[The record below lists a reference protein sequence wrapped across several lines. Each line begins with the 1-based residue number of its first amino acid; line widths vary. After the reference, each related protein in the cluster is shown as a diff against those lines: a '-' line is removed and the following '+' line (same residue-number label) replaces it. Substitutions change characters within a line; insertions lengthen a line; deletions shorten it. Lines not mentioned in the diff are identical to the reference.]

1 MTMAHGQ
8 PFEFLPVDLSGE
20 RVVITAAAS
29 GIGLVIAQAF
39 QARGAKVAICDVD
52 ATALAAAETK
62 LPGALIQKTDVG
74 DPTAV
79 AAFFAAVERSM
90 GGVDVLVNNAGIAGP
105 TAHVEDVEPGA
116 LDATLGVNVGS
127 QFHCARHAVP
137 GMKQRRRG
145 VILNLSSIAGRL
157 GFPMR
162 TAYAAS
168 KWAVVGFSKSLAVE
182 LGEYDIRVNAIL
194 PGHVRTDRFERVVAA
209 KAKAVGMPVD
219 DMRRQYLDVVS
230 LKRNVEMADIA
241 NMALYL
247 ASPFGRNITG
257 QAISVCGD
265 VRLMR

>member
-1 MTMAHGQ
+1 MPTASDF
-8 PFEFLPVDLSGE
+8 PCLPVDLSGE
-20 RVVITAAAS
+20 RVVVTAAAS

-39 QARGAKVAICDVD
+39 QARGGKVAICDVD
-52 ATALAAAETK
+52 DRALEAAETA
-62 LPGALIQKTDVG
+62 LPGALIQRTDVG
-74 DPTAV
+74 DPADV
-79 AAFFAAVERSM
+79 AAFFAAVERGM

-105 TAHVEDVEPGA
+105 TANVEDVEPDA
-116 LDATLGVNVGS
+116 LGSTLGVNVGS

-137 GMKQRRRG
+137 GMKQRRKG
-145 VILNLSSIAGRL
+145 VILNVSSIAGRL

-168 KWAVVGFSKSLAVE
+168 KWAVVGLSKSLAIE

-209 KAKAVGMPVD
+209 KAEAVGLPVD
-219 DMRRQYLDVVS
+219 EMRRQYLDVVS

-265 VRLMR
+265 VRMMR